1 MMELNQ
7 ACFRFVTSIL
17 RDYQQQEV
25 TENQLKVLVS
35 LVQANMLESEQQPTA
50 LALMKAIIQ
59 RKLETPD
66 VYDLMDDV
74 ARLMIVSQIESA
86 RSTCAQVNR
95 PFFKQAWYLLDLFLM
110 MFRFFCCSLW
120 SILLARSA

>member
-7 ACFRFVTSIL
+7 ACFRFITSIL

-86 RSTCAQVNR
+86 RSTCAQVYR
-95 PFFKQAWYLLDLFLM
+95 LFFFSK
-110 MFRFFCCSLW
+110 RN
-120 SILLARSA
+120 